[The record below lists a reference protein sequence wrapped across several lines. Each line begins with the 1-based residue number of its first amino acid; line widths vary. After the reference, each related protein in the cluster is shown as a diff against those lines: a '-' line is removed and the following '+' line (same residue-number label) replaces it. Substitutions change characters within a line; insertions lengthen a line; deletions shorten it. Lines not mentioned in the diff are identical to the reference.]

1 MIKKELG
8 ERERERERESKSE
21 SESESG
27 EHADREADQ

>member
-1 MIKKELG
+1 MIEKELG
-8 ERERERERESKSE
+8 ERERERENKSE